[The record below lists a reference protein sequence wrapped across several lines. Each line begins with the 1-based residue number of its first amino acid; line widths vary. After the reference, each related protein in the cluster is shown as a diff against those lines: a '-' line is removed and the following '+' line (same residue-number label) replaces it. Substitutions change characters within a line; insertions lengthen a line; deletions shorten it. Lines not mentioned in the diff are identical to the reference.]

1 MDAIELLIHDHRR
14 FEALYDA
21 YERSRPVATDAEKRA
36 LVDRMIQGLTA
47 HAFIEETIFYPAA
60 RQAAPQTTDH
70 ILESIEE
77 HHVAAWL
84 LAELRDLDPQEEMYD
99 AKVAVLIEQM
109 RHHQEE
115 EEQDWFPQV
124 RAALGTQRRE
134 DLGGRM
140 QAARDEAPADPLDV
154 PSARA

>member
-21 YERSRPVATDAEKRA
+21 YERSRPTATDMEKRA
-36 LVDRMIQGLTA
+36 LVDRMIEGLTA

-60 RQAAPQTTDH
+60 RQAVPQTTDH
-70 ILESIEE
+70 ILESVEE

-84 LAELRDLDPQEEMYD
+84 LSELRDLEPEDEKFD

-115 EEQDWFPQV
+115 EEQDWFPEV
-124 RAALGTQRRE
+124 RAAMGAHRLDELGQ
-134 DLGGRM
+134 RM
-140 QAARDEAPADPLDV
+140 QAARDEAPADPLGV
-154 PSARA
+154 PSARS